1 MKKTIAI
8 EYHHPYFT
16 LYCTPWGCGG
26 VALHIVL
33 HTMGELHIM
42 VHTMEELHIMVH
54 TMGELHI
61 ASAEKLYN
69 WRPGKMQLAAKAG
82 RVKHIFAISM
92 EVR

>member
-1 MKKTIAI
+1 
-8 EYHHPYFT
+8 
-16 LYCTPWGCGG
+16 
-26 VALHIVL
+26 
-33 HTMGELHIM
+33 M
-42 VHTMEELHIMVH
+42 VHTMEELHIMVHTMGELHIVVHTLEELHIVLH

>member
-1 MKKTIAI
+1 
-8 EYHHPYFT
+8 
-16 LYCTPWGCGG
+16 
-26 VALHIVL
+26 
-33 HTMGELHIM
+33 M

>member
-1 MKKTIAI
+1 MKKTIEI

-33 HTMGELHIM
+33 HTMGELHI
-42 VHTMEELHIMVH
+42 
-54 TMGELHI
+54 

-69 WRPGKMQLAAKAG
+69 WRAGKMQLAAKAG

>member
-1 MKKTIAI
+1 MKKTIEI

-42 VHTMEELHIMVH
+42 VHTMGELHIMLH
-54 TMGELHI
+54 SMGQLHI

-69 WRPGKMQLAAKAG
+69 WRPVKMQLAAKAG

>member
-1 MKKTIAI
+1 MKKKEIEI

-33 HTMGELHIM
+33 HTMG
-42 VHTMEELHIMVH
+42 ELHIMVH